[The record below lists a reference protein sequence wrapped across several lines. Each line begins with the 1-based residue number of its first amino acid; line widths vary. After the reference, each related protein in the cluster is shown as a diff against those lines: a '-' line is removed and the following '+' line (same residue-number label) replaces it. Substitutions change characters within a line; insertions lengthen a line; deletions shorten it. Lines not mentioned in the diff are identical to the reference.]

1 MPYDDGFSRQPAGL
15 TTAALG
21 RVALQV
27 VAERGVVGVTMAEVA
42 TRLGVRAP
50 SLYHHVRDKAALLQ
64 LAASEALASFDDDRA
79 AYSAVRDLDGWV
91 ALTADGSRRLRRH
104 YLAHPGLAALMQTTA
119 LPDRDQLPVPRG
131 GLVRAQVEALV
142 HLGVPPVAARS
153 AFTTCARWTL
163 AAVAAD
169 SSGAPGG
176 DDASFD
182 RGLRWLLHGLRA
194 ELDALVRVPPT
205 STSGA

>member
-1 MPYDDGFSRQPAGL
+1 VPRDEGSSRPPAGL

-21 RVALQV
+21 RATLHV
-27 VAERGVVGVTMAEVA
+27 VAERGVAGVTMAEVA

-64 LAASEALASFDDDRA
+64 LAASEALAGFDDDRV
-79 AYSAVRDLDGWV
+79 AYGAVRDLDGWV
-91 ALTADGSRRLRRH
+91 ALTAEGSRRLRRH

-119 LPDRDQLPVPRG
+119 LPDRDQLPGRRG
-131 GLVRAQVEALV
+131 ALVRAQVEALV
-142 HLGVPPVAARS
+142 RLGVPPVAAGS
-153 AFTTCARWTL
+153 AFSTCARWTL

-176 DDASFD
+176 DADSFD

-194 ELDALVRVPPT
+194 ELDALIRIPPP
-205 STSGA
+205 STSGE